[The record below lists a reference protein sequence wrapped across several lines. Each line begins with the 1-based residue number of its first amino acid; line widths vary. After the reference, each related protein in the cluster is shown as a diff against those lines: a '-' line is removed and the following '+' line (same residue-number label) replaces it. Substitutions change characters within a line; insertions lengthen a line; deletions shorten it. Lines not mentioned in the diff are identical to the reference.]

1 MSEIIID
8 VEVIDLVKRY
18 EELVAVDHL
27 SLSIEKGEIF
37 GLLGP
42 NGSGKTTLIN
52 CILALLSYDQGEVNI
67 FGKPMTPRSY
77 DIKQQI
83 GLVPQEISVYEELTV
98 YDNIDYFC
106 GLYFDVKRERR
117 RMVDEAIDF
126 VQLNDFKKFHPKKL
140 SGGLKR
146 RLNLACG
153 IAHRPRLIFL
163 DEPTV
168 TVDPQSRNRILE
180 GIKQLRDEGSTII
193 YTTHYM
199 EEVEYLCDRLAIL
212 DHGKILVSG
221 TNEEILA
228 MSSISESIEIV
239 IYDLTDGIIDD
250 LRSMPTVDSICY
262 KSGTLSMAMK
272 QGGNNLMSVLNLLTK
287 AGIEPVSVSSK
298 NPTLND
304 VFLEITGKE
313 LRDNA

>member
-1 MSEIIID
+1 MKERIID

-18 EELVAVDHL
+18 KELVAVDHL
-27 SLSIEKGEIF
+27 SLSIEQGEIF

-52 CILALLSYDQGEVNI
+52 CMLALLSYDQGEVKI
-67 FGKPMTPRSY
+67 FAKPMTPKSY
-77 DIKQQI
+77 DVKQQI

-106 GLYFDVKRERR
+106 GLYVEDKEERR
-117 RMVDEAIDF
+117 QRVEEVIDF
-126 VQLNDFKKFHPKKL
+126 VQLDSFRKFHPRKL

-168 TVDPQSRNRILE
+168 AVDPQSRNRILE
-180 GIKQLRDEGSTII
+180 GIKYLRDQGSTIV

-221 TNEEILA
+221 TNEEIIS

-239 IYDLTDGIIDD
+239 VYDLPESIIDE
-250 LRSMPTVDSICY
+250 LRNNPSVDSLTY
-262 KSGTLSMAMK
+262 QSGTLSMAMK
-272 QGGNNLMSVLNLLTK
+272 QGDSNLLSVLHLLTEE
-287 AGIEPVSVSSK
+287 GLEPVSVSGK

>member
-1 MSEIIID
+1 MSERIID
-8 VEVIDLVKRY
+8 VEVNDLVKRY
-18 EELVAVDHL
+18 NELVAVDHL
-27 SLSIEKGEIF
+27 SLSIERGEIF

-52 CILALLSYDQGEVNI
+52 CMLALLRFDQGEVKI
-67 FGKPMTPRSY
+67 FGETMTPKSY
-77 DIKQQI
+77 NLKQQI
-83 GLVPQEISVYEELTV
+83 GLVPQEISVYEELTA

-106 GLYFDVKRERR
+106 GLYIKDKKERR
-117 RMVDEAIDF
+117 QRVEEALDF
-126 VQLNDFKKFHPKKL
+126 VRLNDFRKFHPKKL

-168 TVDPQSRNRILE
+168 AVDPQSRNRILE
-180 GIKQLRDEGSTII
+180 GIKLLRDEGSTII

-212 DHGKILVSG
+212 DRGKILVSG
-221 TNEEILA
+221 TNEEIIS
-228 MSSISESIEIV
+228 MSSISETIEIV
-239 IYDLTDGIIDD
+239 VYDLPDAIIDE
-250 LRSMPTVDSICY
+250 LQRKPGVDSLSY
-262 KSGTLSMAMK
+262 KGGILSMTMR
-272 QGGNNLMSVLNLLTK
+272 QGDSLMTVLELLTD
-287 AGIEPVSVSSK
+287 ANIEPVSVSGKKPS
-298 NPTLND
+298 LND

-313 LRDNA
+313 LRDHA